1 MHILGN
7 FVSNFD
13 GLLPGR
19 LLPRKKEISAMAREQ
34 TAKMCLKLDGGKEAI
49 QKRVVSKRNRIF
61 FEFFDMANIGRHTV
75 KRHNSFVLIQKEAS
89 FHFVPVVLV
98 TKSKLGNL
106 RFVVK

>member
-19 LLPRKKEISAMAREQ
+19 LLPRKTEISAMAREQ
-34 TAKMCLKLDGGKEAI
+34 TAKMCLKLDGGI
-49 QKRVVSKRNRIF
+49 QKRVVSKRKQIF
-61 FEFFDMANIGRHTV
+61 FEFFDMANIGRHA

-89 FHFVPVVLV
+89 FHFVPIILV
-98 TKSKLGNL
+98 DKS
-106 RFVVK
+106 

>member
-1 MHILGN
+1 
-7 FVSNFD
+7 
-13 GLLPGR
+13 
-19 LLPRKKEISAMAREQ
+19 MAREQ

-61 FEFFDMANIGRHTV
+61 FEFFDMANIGRQA

-98 TKSKLGNL
+98 DKSKLGNL
-106 RFVVK
+106 RLVVK